1 MPRID
6 DPDTR
11 KIIAFDPETW
21 LALKVLGRDRDRTLQ
36 ELADEAF
43 ADLLKK
49 HHRPVTFRDSLKAS
63 ARTVTKGDKV
73 RAATEP
79 FAAGDPPMRQP
90 PAEGTSGAGSR
101 IRGSRKVRSGR
112 SRG

>member
-21 LALKVLGRDRDRTLQ
+21 LALKMLGRDRDRTIQ

-43 ADLLKK
+43 GDLLKK
-49 HHRPVTFRDSLKAS
+49 HGRPVTFRESLKAS
-63 ARTVTKGDKV
+63 ARISP
-73 RAATEP
+73 E
-79 FAAGDPPMRQP
+79 
-90 PAEGTSGAGSR
+90 
-101 IRGSRKVRSGR
+101 RKARVEKPKPGKARSPR
-112 SRG
+112 R